1 MKSKFDF
8 KTGDIIRIPMY
19 CQPRWTA
26 ETGYHRSLG
35 LFIITDDNTN
45 LGGYG
50 LGSVEIRPF
59 PPEIGCDILF
69 YRQRKHFNELKIEK
83 VS

>member
-19 CQPRWTA
+19 CLTPRPGEVVTP
-26 ETGYHRSLG
+26 RSLG

-50 LGSVEIRPF
+50 PGSVEICPF

-69 YRQRKHFNELKIEK
+69 YRQHKHFKYHRIRCIY
-83 VS
+83 

>member
-8 KTGDIIRIPMY
+8 KTGDIIRIPIY
-19 CQPRWTA
+19 Q
-26 ETGYHRSLG
+26 G

-50 LGSVEIRPF
+50 PGSVEIRAF
-59 PPEIGCDILF
+59 PPEIDDLPF
-69 YRQRKHFNELKIEK
+69 YRLPKHFKELKFEK

>member
-19 CQPRWTA
+19 
-26 ETGYHRSLG
+26 EG

-50 LGSVEIRPF
+50 PGSVEIRAF
-59 PPEIGCDILF
+59 PPVIDDLPF
-69 YRQRKHFNELKIEK
+69 YRLPKHFKELKIEK

>member
-19 CQPRWTA
+19 Q
-26 ETGYHRSLG
+26 G

-50 LGSVEIRPF
+50 PGSVEIRAF
-59 PPEIGCDILF
+59 PPGRVIDDSPF
-69 YRQRKHFNELKIEK
+69 YRLPKHFKELKIEK